1 MSIPG
6 LRRDGS
12 DWLLSVRV
20 QPRASRTE
28 FAGMQ
33 ADRLRVRLNAPPVDG
48 RANTA
53 LIEFVATACGVPKSR
68 VTLERGSTG
77 REKCLRIHGLVSIPA
92 ALQCAITDSPDD
104 G

>member
-1 MSIPG
+1 
-6 LRRDGS
+6 
-12 DWLLSVRV
+12 V

-28 FAGMQ
+28 FAGLQ

-53 LIEFVATACGVPKSR
+53 LVEFVATACGVAKSR

-77 REKCLRIHGLVSIPA
+77 REKCLRIHGLDEIPA
-92 ALQCAITDSPDD
+92 ALQRAVTGTPGDE
-104 G
+104 

>member
-1 MSIPG
+1 MPVPA
-6 LRRDGS
+6 LRRDGP

-20 QPRASRTE
+20 QPRAARTE

-48 RANTA
+48 RANAA
-53 LIEFVATACGVPKSR
+53 LIEFVAAACGVSKSR
-68 VTLERGSTG
+68 VTLEHGSTG
-77 REKCLRIHGLVSIPA
+77 REKCLRVHGLAEIPA
-92 ALQCAITDSPDD
+92 ALQCAIAGTPDV